1 MRCRE
6 GLRPCYQSPTF
17 SRHHHL
23 LFSFS
28 QRGSLMNNLTK
39 RIELLANIAI
49 IVVAV
54 LLGGVLVKRYL
65 LPQAPSPQ
73 AQARI
78 QPGAKLSVPG
88 IEWEK
93 NERTL
98 LLVLSTTCHFCTESS
113 PFYQRLAQEKAK
125 KGGVGLIAVLP
136 QGVGDSQKYLNDLG
150 VPVDDIKQAG
160 LDAVQARGTP
170 TLIMADRTGAVVES
184 WVGKLP
190 AEAEAEVLDRFLGGR
205 PEE

>member
-1 MRCRE
+1 
-6 GLRPCYQSPTF
+6 
-17 SRHHHL
+17 
-23 LFSFS
+23 
-28 QRGSLMNNLTK
+28 MNNLTK

-65 LPQAPSPQ
+65 WPQPQSPQ
-73 AQARI
+73 SQARI
-78 QPGAKLSVPG
+78 QPGTKLSVPG
-88 IEWEK
+88 VEWGK

-98 LLVLSTTCHFCTESS
+98 LLVLSTSCRYCTESS

-136 QGVGDSQKYLNDLG
+136 QSVGDSQKYLNDLG
-150 VPVDDIKQAG
+150 VPVDDVKQAG
-160 LDAVQARGTP
+160 LDAVQVRGTP
-170 TLIMADRTGAVVES
+170 TLIVADRAGAVVES

-190 AEAEAEVLDRFLGGR
+190 AEKEVEVLDRFLGGR
-205 PEE
+205 PGE